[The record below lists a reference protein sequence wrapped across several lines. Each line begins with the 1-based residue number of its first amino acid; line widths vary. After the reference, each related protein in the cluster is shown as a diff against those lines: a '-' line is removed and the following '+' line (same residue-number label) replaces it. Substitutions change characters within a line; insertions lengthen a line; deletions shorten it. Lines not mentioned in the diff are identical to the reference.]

1 MERNY
6 IIQSSKEYSQ
16 CLEILKTYNYKW
28 YGSNLP
34 IGTKKHKN
42 DDLKDKAEI
51 LIDFTHTKALL
62 HIFPSS
68 VGDYGYMEFQRDI
81 KLYEFLRN
89 EASLEI
95 KSMDLLFFIDKE
107 LKEYGLQESH
117 EMKQELLKAISNDRT
132 VIEKAMDKKSITDQ
146 LGSWIAKH
154 DINQYRI
161 KIA

>member
-28 YGSNLP
+28 YGFNLP

-51 LIDFTHTKALL
+51 LIDFTHSNALL
-62 HIFPSS
+62 HIFPSNT
-68 VGDYGYMEFQRDI
+68 GNYGYTDFQRDI

-89 EASLEI
+89 KASHEI
-95 KSMDLLFFIDKE
+95 KNMDLLFFIDKE

-117 EMKQELLKAISNDRT
+117 ETKQELLKAISSDLA
-132 VIEKAMDKKSITDQ
+132 VIENAMEEKSTTNFVV
-146 LGSWIAKH
+146 SWIAKH
-154 DINQYRI
+154 DIHQYRI
-161 KIA
+161 KTV